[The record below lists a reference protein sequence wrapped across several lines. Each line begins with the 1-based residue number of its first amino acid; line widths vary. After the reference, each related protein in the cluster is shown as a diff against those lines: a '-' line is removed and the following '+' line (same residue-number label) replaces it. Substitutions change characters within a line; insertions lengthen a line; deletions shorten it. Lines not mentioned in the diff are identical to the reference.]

1 MFKKLLYF
9 VSAIIFIA
17 VFISSDLYGAERT
30 WDGGGGGDNNWN
42 TAANWDAAVNAD
54 DALTFAGLTQ
64 TTNNND
70 FAGGTSFGLI
80 TFNAGGF
87 TVGGNSVTLTS
98 GINNT
103 TGTNVF
109 NCGISL
115 NNVSQ
120 EFTVGGTS
128 LTLGGAISVGNAT
141 LTINSSGTSQING
154 VISGTGAVT
163 KSGVGTTTLS
173 GANTYTGATTVST
186 GSLKYGASN
195 VLSNS
200 SAVTVSGGTLDIV
213 SYDDTVAAVTLTS
226 GAITGTSGVLTG
238 SSYAVESGT
247 ISAILAGG
255 GALTKTTAGT
265 ITLSGTNTYTGG
277 TTISAGSLQYGAS
290 NVLSDTTAVSV
301 SSGAVLDLA
310 GYNDT
315 IGSLAGE
322 GNVTFG
328 SGSLTAGGVGG
339 NTNYSGIMSGTGSFT
354 KAGSGT
360 VTLSGANTYSGG
372 TTISAGSLQYGA
384 SNVLANAGAIAVSG
398 GGTLN
403 IVSYDD
409 TVAAVT
415 LTSGAIT
422 GTSGVLTGSSYAV
435 ESGTI
440 SAILAGV
447 GALTKTAAGTVTLSG
462 ANTYSGA
469 TTIDIGTLSVTGT
482 IADSAV
488 AINSGG
494 TLIGSGTV
502 GDVVVASG
510 GTFSPGLSPGTLN
523 SGAAVWESGGTY
535 LWEINKATGL
545 KGAPLGLGWD
555 WLDITGG
562 LSITATSG
570 SKFNLDLST
579 MEVDASNFNNLQDYL
594 WVIATAST
602 GITSFSADKFD
613 IDSALF
619 TNALGGGAFGISQS
633 GNDINLTFTAV
644 PEPSTYALFGIGL
657 LGLLGGWIRKKAVRT
672 I

>member
-1 MFKKLLYF
+1 
-9 VSAIIFIA
+9 
-17 VFISSDLYGAERT
+17 
-30 WDGGGGGDNNWN
+30 
-42 TAANWDAAVNAD
+42 
-54 DALTFAGLTQ
+54 
-64 TTNNND
+64 
-70 FAGGTSFGLI
+70 
-80 TFNAGGF
+80 
-87 TVGGNSVTLTS
+87 
-98 GINNT
+98 
-103 TGTNVF
+103 
-109 NCGISL
+109 
-115 NNVSQ
+115 
-120 EFTVGGTS
+120 
-128 LTLGGAISVGNAT
+128 
-141 LTINSSGTSQING
+141 
-154 VISGTGAVT
+154 
-163 KSGVGTTTLS
+163 
-173 GANTYTGATTVST
+173 
-186 GSLKYGASN
+186 
-195 VLSNS
+195 
-200 SAVTVSGGTLDIV
+200 
-213 SYDDTVAAVTLTS
+213 
-226 GAITGTSGVLTG
+226 
-238 SSYAVESGT
+238 VESGT
-247 ISAILAGG
+247 IGAILAGG

-265 ITLSGTNTYTGG
+265 VTLSGTNTYTGG

-290 NVLSDTTAVSV
+290 NVLSNSSAVTVSGGTLDIVGYDDTVAAVTLTSGDIVGTTGVLTGSSYAVESGTIGAILAGGGALTKTTAGTVTLV
-301 SSGAVLDLA
+301 
-310 GYNDT
+310 
-315 IGSLAGE
+315 GE
-322 GNVTFG
+322 
-328 SGSLTAGGVGG
+328 
-339 NTNYSGIMSGTGSFT
+339 NTYSGGTTVSGGTLETTVTGGLQGDITNNATVEFIDVMVSITCSSIISGTGVVIKSAFGET
-354 KAGSGT
+354 TISGQNTYSGGTLVSGGILKGTTTSLQGDITNNATVKFSQMGGGTYSSVISGSGALIKSDIGT
-360 VTLSGANTYSGG
+360 VTLSGANTYTGA
-372 TTISAGSLQYGA
+372 TTVSAGSLKYGA
-384 SNVLANAGAIAVSG
+384 SNVLSNSSAITVSG
-398 GGTLN
+398 GTLD
-403 IVSYDD
+403 IVNYDD

>member
-1 MFKKLLYF
+1 
-9 VSAIIFIA
+9 
-17 VFISSDLYGAERT
+17 
-30 WDGGGGGDNNWN
+30 
-42 TAANWDAAVNAD
+42 
-54 DALTFAGLTQ
+54 
-64 TTNNND
+64 
-70 FAGGTSFGLI
+70 
-80 TFNAGGF
+80 
-87 TVGGNSVTLTS
+87 
-98 GINNT
+98 
-103 TGTNVF
+103 
-109 NCGISL
+109 
-115 NNVSQ
+115 
-120 EFTVGGTS
+120 
-128 LTLGGAISVGNAT
+128 
-141 LTINSSGTSQING
+141 
-154 VISGTGAVT
+154 
-163 KSGVGTTTLS
+163 
-173 GANTYTGATTVST
+173 
-186 GSLKYGASN
+186 
-195 VLSNS
+195 
-200 SAVTVSGGTLDIV
+200 
-213 SYDDTVAAVTLTS
+213 
-226 GAITGTSGVLTG
+226 
-238 SSYAVESGT
+238 
-247 ISAILAGG
+247 
-255 GALTKTTAGT
+255 
-265 ITLSGTNTYTGG
+265 
-277 TTISAGSLQYGAS
+277 
-290 NVLSDTTAVSV
+290 
-301 SSGAVLDLA
+301 
-310 GYNDT
+310 
-315 IGSLAGE
+315 
-322 GNVTFG
+322 
-328 SGSLTAGGVGG
+328 
-339 NTNYSGIMSGTGSFT
+339 
-354 KAGSGT
+354 
-360 VTLSGANTYSGG
+360 
-372 TTISAGSLQYGA
+372 
-384 SNVLANAGAIAVSG
+384 
-398 GGTLN
+398 
-403 IVSYDD
+403 
-409 TVAAVT
+409 
-415 LTSGAIT
+415 
-422 GTSGVLTGSSYAV
+422 LTGSSYAV